1 MKFEWDRKKENINIK
16 KHGVSFEQASYV
28 FADPFAL
35 NRYDEEHSE
44 DEERWILLGKS
55 LNQTILL
62 VAHTFRDNDG
72 KEFVRII
79 SARRATKRE
88 VSKMKEEYDFTNAEQ
103 GRFYRPMEE
112 LEIPIYLDRDIREV
126 LMKKLKE
133 RGNMFSLNSIVNALI
148 KQDIE
153 ISRKIAF

>member
-28 FADPFAL
+28 FTDPFAL
-35 NRYDEEHSE
+35 NRFDEGHSE

-88 VSKMKEEYDFTNAEQ
+88 EKAY
-103 GRFYRPMEE
+103 
-112 LEIPIYLDRDIREV
+112 
-126 LMKKLKE
+126 KE
-133 RGNMFSLNSIVNALI
+133 RCP
-148 KQDIE
+148 K
-153 ISRKIAF
+153 

>member
-88 VSKMKEEYDFTNAEQ
+88 EKAY
-103 GRFYRPMEE
+103 
-112 LEIPIYLDRDIREV
+112 
-126 LMKKLKE
+126 KE
-133 RGNMFSLNSIVNALI
+133 RYP
-148 KQDIE
+148 K
-153 ISRKIAF
+153 